1 MSELTDEQL
10 ADIKGR
16 VELMTPGQ
24 ARADLLAL
32 LGALDTVI
40 KDRDDLQEKYNERVL
55 SS

>member
-1 MSELTDEQL
+1 MSELTDKQL
-10 ADIKGR
+10 ADIKERAG
-16 VELMTPGQ
+16 LMTPGQ

-32 LGALDTVI
+32 LAALDIVT